1 MLMTPPI
8 SLPVADF
15 PANDTSLRFDQMF
28 QSILI
33 LNKVDVEISSEKR
46 TWKFLNSVENNI
58 NCALLNSYASRYSI
72 VENMSRRSLSE
83 TLVVNSNDSRC
94 VAMFPLRLVLQ
105 KHQDHRN
112 LEEIIRTKTTI

>member
-1 MLMTPPI
+1 
-8 SLPVADF
+8 
-15 PANDTSLRFDQMF
+15 MF

-33 LNKVDVEISSEKR
+33 LNKVDVEIPSEKR
-46 TWKFLNSVENNI
+46 TWKFLNSVESNI
-58 NCALLNSYASRYSI
+58 NYALLNSYASRYSI

-94 VAMFPLRLVLQ
+94 VAMFALRLVLQ
-105 KHQDHRN
+105 KRQDYRN